1 MIGSQLRPSI
11 SSGRYV
17 AVVVYIAAA
26 KLVISFGLQS
36 GKSKKVSF
44 YPLPPVDNLVLAK
57 AGEVP
62 EETNYRQSGTGKMI
76 LPNPCSLAK
85 SRETLA
91 TSLYHSDSN
100 VMVSPLQYADK
111 PSLIENCNM

>member
-62 EETNYRQSGTGKMI
+62 EETLQFVQGGVFAFAAKDDVV
-76 LPNPCSLAK
+76 LALDVGLEDAIGSAVVIYGLTIPK
-85 SRETLA
+85 IRL
-91 TSLYHSDSN
+91 LYAS
-100 VMVSPLQYADK
+100 
-111 PSLIENCNM
+111 